1 MRLSVGR
8 ALIFGQNDIWVYGNF
23 LSRKNGNK
31 LGGYTD
37 QDTYDYKG
45 LNAALSGLIS
55 NILNYR
61 KLKHLK
67 LFIYKF

>member
-8 ALIFGQNDIWVYGNF
+8 SFIFGPNDIWVYGNF

-31 LGGYTD
+31 LGGYTG

-45 LNAALSGLIS
+45 LNTALSWVNRQYFELQEVEA
-55 NILNYR
+55 Y
-61 KLKHLK
+61 
-67 LFIYKF
+67 

>member
-31 LGGYTD
+31 LGWYTD
-37 QDTYDYKG
+37 QDTYDYQG
-45 LNAALSGLIS
+45 LNTALSWVNRQYFEL
-55 NILNYR
+55 
-61 KLKHLK
+61 
-67 LFIYKF
+67 